1 MVEKKSKKLS
11 NTKEEY
17 NDALATDDPTKI
29 SSDDLENLAK
39 EAMKKFKSLS

>member
-1 MVEKKSKKLS
+1 MTKKKSKKLS
-11 NTKEEY
+11 NTKDEY

-29 SSDDLENLAK
+29 NSDDLENFAK